1 MMFSMMLPVL
11 SAICVAIYAG
21 GLGIIFMIIFGE
33 VVPHS
38 EEHVEEAA
46 PFITAGEINVVLLGL
61 IITIGVPI
69 VAWLLQK
76 KFDS

>member
-1 MMFSMMLPVL
+1 MGKIVGFLYGVVSYLVFFAAFL
-11 SAICVAIYAG
+11 YAIGFVGNI
-21 GLGIIFMIIFGE
+21 
-33 VVPHS
+33 VVPKS
-38 EEHVEEAA
+38 IDTGLET
-46 PFITAGEINVVLLGL
+46 PFTTALLINVVLLGL